1 MPTRALS
8 SPILCADRPALCVQ
22 TLVEQFYDEE
32 KDLKKELHDVIRE
45 RSRYLFALAFPCR
58 LTLQKE
64 LGERFLSMGMA
75 ASALQI
81 FEQFEMW
88 ENVITCYRV
97 MGKDKKVRVHTAHS
111 CTCATTPLT
120 TEL

>member
-1 MPTRALS
+1 M
-8 SPILCADRPALCVQ
+8 
-22 TLVEQFYDEE
+22 
-32 KDLKKELHDVIRE
+32 
-45 RSRYLFALAFPCR
+45 FALAFPCR

-97 MGKDKKVRVHTAHS
+97 MGKDKKVRVHTARVRALAPH
-111 CTCATTPLT
+111 LT

>member
-1 MPTRALS
+1 
-8 SPILCADRPALCVQ
+8 
-22 TLVEQFYDEE
+22 
-32 KDLKKELHDVIRE
+32 
-45 RSRYLFALAFPCR
+45 
-58 LTLQKE
+58 
-64 LGERFLSMGMA
+64 MGMA

-97 MGKDKKVRVHTAHS
+97 MGKDKKVRVHTARVRALAPH
-111 CTCATTPLT
+111 LT